1 MPDKSNVSE
10 DKVVWGAEAIGRVI
24 GRDARQ
30 THHLL
35 AIGAIPAKKIG
46 GRWAADAEVLRN
58 LFRETDAA

>member
-1 MPDKSNVSE
+1 MPEKSKVSE
-10 DKVVWGAEAIGRVI
+10 ERIVWGADGIGRVI
-24 GRDARQ
+24 GRSARQ